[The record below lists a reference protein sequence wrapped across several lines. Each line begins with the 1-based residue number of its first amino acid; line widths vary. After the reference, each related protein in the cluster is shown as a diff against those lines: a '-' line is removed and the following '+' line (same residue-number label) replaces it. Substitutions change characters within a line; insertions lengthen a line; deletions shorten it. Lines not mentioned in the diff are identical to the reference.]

1 MDKKE
6 LTLEE
11 LKAKKD
17 KRQRGWVRFC
27 AIVLAVALTFG
38 IYKGAAKGG
47 PRKQKLNPS
56 VVQVSGPTV
65 IQKVEGS
72 NPSTDAQ
79 VTPDAPTPEEPAEGG
94 GFLDTIM
101 GLLGGIDFGSIMETI
116 GGIFGQLGDL
126 DGGSIADKL
135 DTATGQLVEGINK
148 FEDSI
153 KPITAPEHPAEAI
166 PFETESDL
174 VMRNEVAMY
183 LNSLSAEMVNHK
195 VGYTIKRANT
205 FTEDG
210 HVDIG
215 AQTKAVDDLIRKA
228 TGTMYTLDDVA
239 LAVSHGTRGGT
250 PDSFKVKAGSTMDEQ
265 FNALSADKQ
274 KQLVNFQLAQ
284 LSKTALTAADL
295 NMVTVYQYVE
305 NPQMFAVTMNLQGVK
320 NPKRDTTIGLAGLTK
335 DFVVRDELAKSIADS
350 TAIQGNEF
358 GILKLIDFETRYEN
372 ATLTLVFDRGT
383 VEAGVLP
390 KPVSMTVKYD
400 GRGKFTVRNNSV
412 MLTGKATTVTTT
424 TYSDFAF

>member
-27 AIVLAVALTFG
+27 AIVLAVALTVG
-38 IYKGAAKGG
+38 IYMGAAKGG

-65 IQKVEGS
+65 IQKVEGA

-79 VTPDAPTPEEPAEGG
+79 VTPDAPAPEEPAEDG

-101 GLLGGIDFGSIMETI
+101 GLLGGLDFGSIMEKI
-116 GGIFGQLGDL
+116 SGLLGGL

-135 DTATGQLVEGINK
+135 DAATGQLVEGINK

-153 KPITAPEHPAEAI
+153 KPVTAPEHQAEAI

-174 VMRNEVAMY
+174 VMRNDLATY
-183 LNSLSAEMVNHK
+183 LNRLNAEMVDNK
-195 VGYTIKRANT
+195 AGYTIKRANT

-239 LAVSHGTRGGT
+239 LAASHGTRGGT
-250 PDSFKVKAGSTMDEQ
+250 PDTFKVKAGSTMDEQ

-295 NMVTVYQYVE
+295 NMVTVYQYKD
-305 NPQMFAVTMNLQGVK
+305 NPQMYAVTMNVQGVK

-358 GILKLIDFETRYEN
+358 GILKLIDFETRYDN
-372 ATLTLVFDRGT
+372 ATLTIVIDT
-383 VEAGVLP
+383 AAMEAGVLP
-390 KPVSMTVKYD
+390 KPVSMTLKYD

-424 TYSDFAF
+424 TYSDFSF